1 MTRQVKGVVLSLYR
15 VYWSDSQRPVVLSRF
30 ISAGAEERVDA
41 FTERVIE
48 SVDVDFSIDVVE
60 RHLQKPRGHGVI
72 GKPHL
77 VTKEVWMF
85 VIFCALGRQ
94 KICKL
99 DFPYCT
105 CPFSKSTNIPI
116 LCGRRFRW
124 TSVEGSVRKAYLF
137 LERGPRGEEGVND
150 IINLL
155 IIINQSSSSF
165 QLALTSGTEK
175 VYQINIS
182 SWRELTDNPLVSQAE
197 EPVSVAWGNFN
208 LPLPVD
214 WLSGH
219 TQIPIRLPT
228 HLHLFTGSRTYL

>member
-85 VIFCALGRQ
+85 VILCALGRQ
-94 KICKL
+94 KYVNSISHTAPVHSQSPQISRSYVVGGSDGRLWRVQCERR
-99 DFPYCT
+99 T
-105 CPFSKSTNIPI
+105 C
-116 LCGRRFRW
+116 
-124 TSVEGSVRKAYLF
+124 
-137 LERGPRGEEGVND
+137 
-150 IINLL
+150 
-155 IIINQSSSSF
+155 
-165 QLALTSGTEK
+165 
-175 VYQINIS
+175 
-182 SWRELTDNPLVSQAE
+182 SWREERGGRRALMTSSTFLSSSTNRV
-197 EPVSVAWGNFN
+197 PVSNS
-208 LPLPVD
+208 L
-214 WLSGH
+214 
-219 TQIPIRLPT
+219 RLQEQRK
-228 HLHLFTGSRTYL
+228 SIK